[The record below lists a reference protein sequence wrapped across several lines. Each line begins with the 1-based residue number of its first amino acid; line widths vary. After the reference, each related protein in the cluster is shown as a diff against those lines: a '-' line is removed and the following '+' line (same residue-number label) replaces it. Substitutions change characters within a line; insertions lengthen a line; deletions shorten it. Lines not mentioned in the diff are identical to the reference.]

1 MTYNRIEQSASDTV
15 EGPDIGH
22 QGHAKG
28 EGNEDKIGCVGQ
40 RKASGR
46 DRRSRGV
53 GNLGAGK
60 GKKKKQKGANKLSQA
75 GHNVV
80 ACCQRMSEH
89 GETGILT
96 PRARLR
102 GEGEDAV
109 SSGSA
114 HLVVSCPNMERM
126 KILGVE
132 GPGQVRSRDEQGKEK

>member
-40 RKASGR
+40 RKAGGR
-46 DRRSRGV
+46 DRRRRGV

-60 GKKKKQKGANKLSQA
+60 GKKEKQKGANKLSQA

-80 ACCQRMSEH
+80 ACC
-89 GETGILT
+89 
-96 PRARLR
+96 
-102 GEGEDAV
+102 
-109 SSGSA
+109 
-114 HLVVSCPNMERM
+114 
-126 KILGVE
+126 
-132 GPGQVRSRDEQGKEK
+132 